1 MFFMVN
7 RPTTRPSRTTELD
20 MPEERCEVRDPAL
33 EGHAEVIGF
42 DESVQIGY
50 RRASFVRFIIARA
63 RRSPRP
69 R

>member
-1 MFFMVN
+1 
-7 RPTTRPSRTTELD
+7 

-42 DESVQIGY
+42 DESVQIGH

-63 RRSPRP
+63 K
-69 R
+69 